1 MRKRRRVLRAVFF
14 LLFLF
19 TIAVFLVF
27 RFRIAPFMEQLVVT
41 QAENTMSTLVNEI
54 VNAQIAEGAI
64 DYDRMV
70 FFEKD
75 INGAITALKT
85 NLSEVNRLKTEI
97 LSAMNLGI
105 EDISIGELS
114 IPIGNFFFPELFSG
128 KGFRLPVRILSV
140 STSDANFEN
149 CFSEAGINQTL
160 HQIRMNIVV
169 NLSVMTPTGT
179 VKTTVLTDVV
189 VAETV
194 IVGSVPGQYFH
205 VGTGQGGILSCAQ
218 KKKSFA

>member
-1 MRKRRRVLRAVFF
+1 MRKGRRLFRTAVALVLLCALSV
-14 LLFLF
+14 L
-19 TIAVFLVF
+19 LVF
-27 RFRIAPFMEQLVVT
+27 RLRIAPLMKQLVVT

-54 VNAQIAEGAI
+54 VNEQIAEGTI

-75 INGAITALKT
+75 INGGITALKT
-85 NLSEVNRLKTEI
+85 NMSEVNRLKTEI
-97 LSAMNLGI
+97 LSAMNLRI
-105 EDISIGELS
+105 EDISVGELS

-205 VGTGQGGILSCAQ
+205 VGTGQGGTLS
-218 KKKSFA
+218 

>member
-1 MRKRRRVLRAVFF
+1 MRKRRRILRFVLSF
-14 LLFLF
+14 LLLMFL
-19 TIAVFLVF
+19 AVFLTV
-27 RFRIAPFMEQLVVT
+27 RLRIAPLMKQLVVT
-41 QAENTMSTLVNEI
+41 QAENSMSTLVNEI
-54 VNAQIAEGAI
+54 VNRQIAEGAI

-70 FFEKD
+70 YFEKD
-75 INGAITALKT
+75 INGGITALKT
-85 NLSEVNRLKTEI
+85 NMSEVNRLKTEI

-105 EDISIGELS
+105 EDISVDELS
-114 IPIGNFFFPELFSG
+114 IPIGNFFFPEIFSG

-160 HQIRMNIVV
+160 HQIRMHIIV

-179 VKTTVLTDVV
+179 VKTSVLTDVV

-194 IVGSVPGQYFH
+194 IVGSVPTQYFQ
-205 VGTGQGGILSCAQ
+205 VGSGQGGTHE
-218 KKKSFA
+218 